1 MARALLRRFDELVR
15 RILGVV
21 EFTSDPDCLLR
32 IRLARLSHPVEIG
45 RARLP
50 AGAPYVEI
58 HLWNEHLP
66 AMPQTGPDLSWAAR
80 SARLF
85 VHSMRLL
92 ATYLA
97 SEPALADCRAVGGT
111 AVLADDPSSI
121 ALLRRLGFAVADAP
135 TALGAFWKDAYSR
148 ALIWTFNPPSS
159 AGGRRLRRS
168 EIWMSTESFLTRYGS
183 TTRARLAAIPG
194 PGGRISRTNRPGGSH
209 A

>member
-1 MARALLRRFDELVR
+1 MARALVRRFDELVR

-32 IRLARLSHPVEIG
+32 IRLARLPHPVEIG

-66 AMPQTGPDLSWAAR
+66 AMPQTGPDFPWAAR

-92 ATYLA
+92 ATHLA
-97 SEPALADCRAVGGT
+97 SEPALADSRAVGGT

-148 ALIWTFNPPSS
+148 ALIWTFNPASS

-168 EIWMSTESFLTRYGS
+168 EIWMTMESFLARYGS
-183 TTRARLAAIPG
+183 TTAGEVGGDSRA
-194 PGGRISRTNRPGGSH
+194 GG
-209 A
+209 